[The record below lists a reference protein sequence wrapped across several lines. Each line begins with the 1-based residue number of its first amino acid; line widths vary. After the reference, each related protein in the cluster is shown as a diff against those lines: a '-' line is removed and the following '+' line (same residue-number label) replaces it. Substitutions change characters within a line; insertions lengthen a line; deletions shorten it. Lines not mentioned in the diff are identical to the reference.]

1 MHTAYIFG
9 WTATFATETNRSVRC
24 AVRWQDTHQENLVPP
39 VVIEV
44 VLVDQ
49 RVAFRLQ
56 DAGKLRLALV
66 DKVVLKFISVT
77 DALVLAVLLELM
89 QVAVRPEVVR

>member
-1 MHTAYIFG
+1 M
-9 WTATFATETNRSVRC
+9 
-24 AVRWQDTHQENLVPP
+24 PP